1 VVNVN
6 GNTGVVSGVRVS
18 HESASLSEL
27 EAASAVSEA
36 DAVEALLAQP
46 AVDEAFVLQ
55 TCHRAEAYVVA
66 DDGAA
71 GRRALAEAGF
81 DPAAAGAI
89 GMGHEESLRHL
100 LRVAAGLESLVVGED
115 QILGQV
121 RNAYETATDAD
132 AIGHVLRQAV
142 TKAIH
147 VGERARTETEINE
160 GVTSL
165 GSAAVRLAERETDV
179 AGGTALVVGA
189 GDMGTLAAKALASA
203 DVDRVVVANRTVG
216 RAARIADA
224 VEAATETVTLER
236 VDEHAADADVV
247 VTATGS
253 DDYVLD
259 AETFA
264 DAAETVVVDLAQ
276 PRDVAPEADGER
288 GIAVYDLADLESVT
302 ESTREQREDAARQ
315 VEAMLEAEFQRLLAQ
330 YTRKRADEVIARM
343 YESADRLKARE
354 VSTALSKL
362 EAGDGDVSEAE
373 REVLESM
380 ADALVS
386 QLLAAPTRSLR
397 DAAEQ
402 DDWSTIATALEL
414 FDPEFEDGMPFDA
427 PPGEPASA
435 ESED

>member
-1 VVNVN
+1 MN
-6 GNTGVVSGVRVS
+6 GNTGVVTGVRVS

-27 EAASAVSEA
+27 EDASATDEA
-36 DAVEALLAQP
+36 EALEQLLAEP
-46 AVDEAFVLQ
+46 AVAEAFALQ
-55 TCHRAEAYVVA
+55 TCHRSEAYVVA
-66 DDGAA
+66 DDAAA
-71 GRRALAEAGF
+71 GRRALAAAGF

-89 GMGHEESLRHL
+89 SMGHEESLRHL

-121 RNAYETATDAD
+121 RDAYETAQDAG
-132 AIGHVLRQAV
+132 AVGRVLRQAV

-179 AGGTALVVGA
+179 AGGTALVLGA
-189 GDMGTLAAKALASA
+189 GEMGTLAAKAFASA
-203 DVDRVVVANRTVG
+203 DVDRVVVANRTAD
-216 RAARIADA
+216 RAARVADSVDA
-224 VEAATETVTLER
+224 PTETTSLSAVP
-236 VDEHAADADVV
+236 EHAADADVV
-247 VTATGS
+247 VAATAS
-253 DDYVLD
+253 ADHVLD
-259 AETFA
+259 AA
-264 DAAETVVVDLAQ
+264 SLSDAGETVVVDLAR
-276 PRDVAPEADGER
+276 PRDVDPAAGDEPGV
-288 GIAVYDLADLESVT
+288 AVFDLADLESVT
-302 ESTREQREDAARQ
+302 ESTREQREAAARQ
-315 VEAMLEAEFQRLLAQ
+315 VESMLEAEFQRLLAQ
-330 YTRKRADEVIARM
+330 YKRKRADEVIARM

-354 VSTALSKL
+354 VSTAVSQL
-362 EAGDGDVSEAE
+362 EAIDGDLSEAE
-373 REVLESM
+373 REVVESM

-386 QLLAAPTRSLR
+386 QLLAAPTKSLR

-427 PPGEPASA
+427 PPGEPAPA